1 MIHTKP
7 DFFNLAIVEL
17 RNKYFQSENHRT
29 TENQNYHKTT
39 QIVESFNNGCLTY
52 AEIIFRL
59 SKSCNDSTKNIHSL
73 IEKHIV
79 SFGSY
84 KYTPRTK
91 KAKF

>member
-17 RNKYFQSENHRT
+17 RNKYFQSENHRA

-59 SKSCNDSTKNIHSL
+59 STI
-73 IEKHIV
+73 
-79 SFGSY
+79 
-84 KYTPRTK
+84 
-91 KAKF
+91 